1 VIEITH
7 ITYSFH
13 VLRFTF
19 YVLRITHYAS
29 RFTFY
34 VLRIMNSFGR
44 VFRASIFG
52 ESHGK
57 GVGILLDGV
66 PAGLPLIPE
75 DFEEDLARR
84 RPGAKGTTLR
94 REDDIGLV
102 KSGVFNDKTTG
113 TPFLILFENT
123 DKDSSAYDNIRDN
136 PRPGHADFT
145 AFKKFGGFNDYRGG
159 GHFSGRITLGLV
171 AAGVVAKKII
181 GSVEIVARIVEAG
194 GDDRIEENIEKAL
207 EEDDSIGAILECRT
221 TGIPAGL
228 GEPFFDSVESLL
240 SHIIFAI
247 PGIKGIEFGA
257 GFASAKMK
265 GSQCND
271 PIIDVEGTT
280 TTNFS
285 GGINGGITNGN
296 ELYFRV
302 AAKPT
307 SSISKEQNTVNLK
320 TREKTSLVVT
330 GRHDA
335 CFALRLP
342 VVIEAAT
349 AIVLADLML
358 LEQKIARVKRDT

>member
-1 VIEITH
+1 
-7 ITYSFH
+7 
-13 VLRFTF
+13 
-19 YVLRITHYAS
+19 
-29 RFTFY
+29 
-34 VLRIMNSFGR
+34 MNTFGR
-44 VFRASIFG
+44 LFRISIFG

-66 PAGLPLIPE
+66 PAGLPLLPE
-75 DFEEDLARR
+75 DFKKDLARR
-84 RPGAKGTTLR
+84 KPGAKGTTPR
-94 REDDIGLV
+94 REDDIGLI
-102 KSGVFNDKTTG
+102 KSGVFNDTTTG
-113 TPFLILFENT
+113 APLLILFENK
-123 DKDSSAYDNIRDN
+123 DKDSSAYDNIRYN

-145 AFKKFGGFNDYRGG
+145 AFRKFGGFNDYRGG

-171 AAGVVAKKII
+171 AAGVVAKKLI
-181 GSVEIVARIVEAG
+181 GNIKITADIVEAG
-194 GDDRIEENIEKAL
+194 GSDRIEENVERAVN
-207 EEDDSIGAILECRT
+207 EGDSIGAILECRA
-221 TGIPAGL
+221 TGIPVGP

-247 PGIKGIEFGA
+247 PGIRGIEFGA

-271 PIIDVEGTT
+271 PIVGAEGATS
-280 TTNFS
+280 TNNS

-296 ELYFRV
+296 DLYFRV
-302 AAKPT
+302 AVKPT
-307 SSISKEQNTVNLK
+307 SSISKEQKTVNLK
-320 TREKTSLVVT
+320 TGEKTSLVVT

-358 LEQKIARVKRDT
+358 LEQNISRVR

>member
-1 VIEITH
+1 
-7 ITYSFH
+7 
-13 VLRFTF
+13 
-19 YVLRITHYAS
+19 
-29 RFTFY
+29 
-34 VLRIMNSFGR
+34 MNTFGR
-44 VFRASIFG
+44 LFRVSIFG

-66 PAGLPLIPE
+66 PAGLPLSPE
-75 DFEEDLARR
+75 DFKEDLVRR
-84 RPGAKGTTLR
+84 KPGAKGTTPR
-94 REDDIGLV
+94 REDDIGLI

-113 TPFLILFENT
+113 APLLILFEN
-123 DKDSSAYDNIRDN
+123 KNQDSSAYSPIKDN

-171 AAGVVAKKII
+171 VAGVVAKKII
-181 GSVEIVARIVEAG
+181 GEVEIIASIVEAG
-194 GDDRIEENIEKAL
+194 GNDRIEENIEKAL
-207 EEDDSIGAILECRT
+207 QEGDSIGAILECRT
-221 TGIPAGL
+221 TNVPVGL

-247 PGIKGIEFGA
+247 PGIKGIEFGS

-265 GSQCND
+265 GSECND
-271 PIIDVEGTT
+271 PIIDAKGTT
-280 TTNFS
+280 LTNHA

-296 ELYFRV
+296 ELSFRV

-307 SSISKEQNTVNLK
+307 SSISKDQTTVNLK
-320 TREKTSLVVT
+320 TGEKTSLAIT

-342 VVIEAAT
+342 VIIEAAT

-358 LEQKIARVKRDT
+358 LEQKISRVQ